1 LGDYYTEIIGEFQQK
16 RLKAKQDRDFRLE
29 EVTKRLPEIAEL
41 NNAIAEITPKLIASI
56 TQSNENSQ
64 SLYGEFLDLKGKR
77 DSLLLENNIP
87 PETIQEWFSCQ
98 KCKDTGFVYIKQ
110 IREKCNCF
118 IKREIE
124 IKYRQ
129 SGLKEKLKKENFK
142 TFNFDYYTD
151 ILFPEEGLSPLKNME
166 KIYKYCMEYSKDFD
180 IMGHN
185 FLFYGNPG
193 LGKTFLS
200 NCIAKELL
208 EKNISVIYKT
218 YNDLLYLIKSNMF
231 SDSKV
236 NIDDLLSVDFLII
249 DDLGA
254 ENTTDFA
261 VEQLFYIINSR
272 LLNAKKFLIST
283 NLNLEALSNVY
294 SKRLFSRIVGTS
306 KIFKFFGDDIRI
318 MKKI

>member
-1 LGDYYTEIIGEFQQK
+1 MGDYYTEIIGEFLQK

-41 NNAIAEITPKLIASI
+41 NDAIAEITPKLIASI
-56 TQSNENSQ
+56 TQSNDDSQ

-142 TFNFDYYTD
+142 TFNLDYYTD
-151 ILFPEEGLSPLKNME
+151 IPFPEEGLSPLKNME
-166 KIYKYCMEYSKDFD
+166 KTYKFCMEYAKDFD
-180 IMGHN
+180 MMGHN
-185 FLFYGNPG
+185 LLFYGNPG

-236 NIDDLLSVDFLII
+236 NIDELLSVDFLII

-318 MKKI
+318 IKNI